1 MASIKSCLGLVV
13 ACKRV
18 GATHSPTRGCGA
30 THSPCVVGGN
40 KSHLSWAGGSEN
52 RVGEGQ
58 AACVLPTFE
67 VQARSAGLHEQG
79 AGVRL
84 GPHRCR
90 NLQQD
95 QQENKSPHTPASHL
109 RQAAT
114 NDEVKQERSPYI
126 FANLHTY
133 KPTPVAQSWAIM
145 SREANQEEQTLGARG
160 GKRDLA
166 FASRTMSSPRSF
178 AVLSGT

>member
-1 MASIKSCLGLVV
+1 MRWGREVQEC
-13 ACKRV
+13 
-18 GATHSPTRGCGA
+18 
-30 THSPCVVGGN
+30 
-40 KSHLSWAGGSEN
+40 W
-52 RVGEGQ
+52 GEGE
-58 AACVLPTFE
+58 ASCDSPKHK
-67 VQARSAGLHEQG
+67 VQACRASLHEQG

-90 NLQQD
+90 HLRQNSE
-95 QQENKSPHTPASHL
+95 ENKSPHNRASHL

-114 NDEVKQERSPYI
+114 NDQVKQERSPYI

-178 AVLSGT
+178 AVLSGTWAVNFLV

>member
-1 MASIKSCLGLVV
+1 MKDKS
-13 ACKRV
+13 KIEE
-18 GATHSPTRGCGA
+18 SDE
-30 THSPCVVGGN
+30 
-40 KSHLSWAGGSEN
+40 SHLSWAGGSEN
-52 RVGEGQ
+52 SLGEGQ

-114 NDEVKQERSPYI
+114 NGPTKQERFPFI
-126 FANLHTY
+126 FAYLRTY
-133 KPTPVAQSWAIM
+133 RPIPVAQSRATI
-145 SREANQEEQTLGARG
+145 S
-160 GKRDLA
+160 
-166 FASRTMSSPRSF
+166 
-178 AVLSGT
+178 

>member
-1 MASIKSCLGLVV
+1 MTKE
-13 ACKRV
+13 RV
-18 GATHSPTRGCGA
+18 GDKSKIEDSDESYLRW
-30 THSPCVVGGN
+30 GGQ
-40 KSHLSWAGGSEN
+40 AEN
-52 RVGEGQ
+52 SLREGQ

-79 AGVRL
+79 AGVHL
-84 GPHRCR
+84 GPHRSHH
-90 NLQQD
+90 LQQNSE
-95 QQENKSPHTPASHL
+95 ENKSHHNRASHL

-145 SREANQEEQTLGARG
+145 SREANQ
-160 GKRDLA
+160 
-166 FASRTMSSPRSF
+166 
-178 AVLSGT
+178 

>member
-1 MASIKSCLGLVV
+1 MSS
-13 ACKRV
+13 ACKTKSQEPS
-18 GATHSPTRGCGA
+18 AHEASAHACA
-30 THSPCVVGGN
+30 KCVMRD
-40 KSHLSWAGGSEN
+40 KSKIEESDESHLRWGGEAEN
-52 RVGEGQ
+52 SLGEGQ
-58 AACVLPTFE
+58 EACVLPTFE
-67 VQARSAGLHEQG
+67 VQARSAGLHERG
-79 AGVRL
+79 AGVHPGSRRAR
-84 GPHRCR
+84 H
-90 NLQQD
+90 LQQNLE
-95 QQENKSPHTPASHL
+95 ENKSPHNRAGHL

-114 NDEVKQERSPYI
+114 NDQGKQERSPYI
-126 FANLHTY
+126 FANLRTY